1 MKIILE
7 INGARHDI
15 EAELTPGGRVVF
27 AWNGT
32 RYDAEVRSTLPHRH
46 SVLFPDGGHQELM
59 AAPDREG
66 GFTFFIHTHAMRV
79 RMFDPLELEALKAR
93 KVVEGGLAWQLK
105 AQMPGKVVSVTAAPG
120 QEVQKGQP
128 LLVVEAMKMQNE
140 ITAARPGRVK
150 TVSVKPGDVV
160 ETGALLVE
168 AEAI

>member
-7 INGARHDI
+7 INDARHEI

-27 AWNGT
+27 SWNGA
-32 RYDAEVRSTLPHRH
+32 RYEAEVLNTHPHRH
-46 SVLFPDGGHQELM
+46 SVLFPDGGHREIM

-66 GFTFFIHTHAMRV
+66 GYTFFIHTHALRV
-79 RMFDPLELEALKAR
+79 RMYDPLELEALKAL
-93 KVVEGGLAWQLK
+93 KAEEGGRAWQVK
-105 AQMPGKVVSVTAAPG
+105 AQMPGKVVSVLA
-120 QEVQKGQP
+120 EVGSEVRKGQP

-150 TVSVKPGDVV
+150 AVPVKPGDVV

-168 AEAI
+168 AEPI